1 VGKLLEDPHSKLMVV
16 WPVIAEITSPVDK
29 KDRRFLDIAIS
40 VGRVVI
46 DIVIAHSR
54 GGETSGNKVQL
65 SQQYGAIADVR
76 MPGGVD
82 NANVF
87 ALLVQE
93 GLKDLLDPIIQV
105 VRQRF

>member
-1 VGKLLEDPHSKLMVV
+1 MGKFLEDRHSKLMVV
-16 WPVIAEITSPVDK
+16 WPDIAKITSPVDK
-29 KDRRFLDIAIS
+29 EDCRFLDIAIS

-46 DIVIAHSR
+46 DIVIAHSS
-54 GGETSGNKVQL
+54 GGEISGNKIQL

-76 MPGGVD
+76 MPRGVD

-105 VRQRF
+105 VWQRF

>member
-1 VGKLLEDPHSKLMVV
+1 MVV
-16 WPVIAEITSPVDK
+16 WPDVAEIAAPVDK

-46 DIVIAHSR
+46 DIVIAYSR
-54 GGETSGNKVQL
+54 GGEIPGNKVQL
-65 SQQYGAIADVR
+65 PQQYGAIADVR
-76 MPGGVD
+76 MPRGVD

-87 ALLVQE
+87 ALLVQK

-105 VRQRF
+105 MRQRF

>member
-1 VGKLLEDPHSKLMVV
+1 MGEFLEDPHSKLMVV
-16 WPVIAEITSPVDK
+16 WPDIAKVTAPVDK
-29 KDRRFLDIAIS
+29 KDRCFLDKAIS

-54 GGETSGNKVQL
+54 GGEVSGNKIQL

-76 MPGGVD
+76 MPRGVD
-82 NANVF
+82 NANVL
-87 ALLVQE
+87 ALLVQK